1 MRRRIVYSTEL
12 YHYGIPGMKWGTWN
26 DETRARYLGIRKA
39 RRKNSSKNGNNSRR
53 KKIART
59 VLVAGGATLAVAA
72 TAYALR
78 HPELK
83 NVAIYSLLRVGSV
96 TSKTLKVASDSLKQG
111 IKKSVSDAPKKLVS
125 ISSKVLK
132 STAKGFEQGVKEGL
146 SEGPKKLGKAVAIG
160 GYMVAGKL
168 ALDQILGK
176 DVSNAIFK
184 ANDKKS
190 IGKFWNGLPV
200 ASEEDS
206 DD

>member
-1 MRRRIVYSTEL
+1 
-12 YHYGIPGMKWGTWN
+12 MKWGTWN
-26 DETRARYLGIRKA
+26 DETRARYLGSRRT

-59 VLVAGGATLAVAA
+59 VLIAGGATLAAAA
-72 TAYALR
+72 TVYAI
-78 HPELK
+78 K
-83 NVAIYSLLRVGSV
+83 NPAVR
-96 TSKTLKVASDSLKQG
+96 KVAKNCLSQLGKT
-111 IKKSVSDAPKKLVS
+111 
-125 ISSKVLK
+125 SSKALK
-132 STAKGFEQGVKEGL
+132 SAADGFKQGVKEGF
-146 SEGPKKLGKAVAIG
+146 SEGPKKLGKAVVIG

-176 DVSNAIFK
+176 EVSNAIFK

-206 DD
+206 DDQ